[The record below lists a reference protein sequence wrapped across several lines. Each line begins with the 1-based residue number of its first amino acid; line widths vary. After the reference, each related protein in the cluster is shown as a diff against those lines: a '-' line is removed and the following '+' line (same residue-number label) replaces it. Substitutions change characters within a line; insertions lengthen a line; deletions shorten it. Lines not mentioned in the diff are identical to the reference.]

1 MDSIDD
7 IRKRDIRN
15 VIFFFSALILV
26 AIIAVL
32 LHAHSLAAAGTSLM
46 WSLACLSSAGAVGFL
61 FGIPKVLQS
70 DLAASV
76 GTPYRQQPNTN
87 LEQISDWLTK
97 IIVGLGL
104 IESKSI
110 PPFLHRMAEILAGG
124 IGSLEDH
131 IAFASALIPYFLAI
145 GFLFG
150 YLLTRI
156 FLAPA
161 FARADSEAAV
171 RGAQAQFAKVL
182 DSNRDV
188 DLDLFQQFILNTK
201 PETFIK
207 GGSVD
212 EGTGTDEDEAAKLNR
227 ALAKLEGG
235 NNDEQ

>member
-1 MDSIDD
+1 MASLGD
-7 IRKRDIRN
+7 IRK
-15 VIFFFSALILV
+15 VIFFFSVLILV

-32 LHAHSLAAAGTSLM
+32 LHAHSLVAAGTSLM

-70 DLAASV
+70 DLSASA

-104 IESKSI
+104 IEIRSI

-124 IGSLEDH
+124 IGSVEDH
-131 IAFASALIPYFLAI
+131 IGFASALIPYFLAV
-145 GFLFG
+145 GFLVG

-161 FARADSEAAV
+161 FARADTDSAAAV
-171 RGAQAQFAKVL
+171 RDAQDQFATVL

-188 DLDLFQQFILNTK
+188 DPDLIRQFILNTK

-207 GGSVD
+207 GGNVD
-212 EGTGTDEDEAAKLNR
+212 EGTGTDEDEAAKLNQ
-227 ALAKLEGG
+227 ALAKLEGR